1 MFKYFL
7 LGLFNWDKYIEQLR
21 EDSGLNDSKNRV
33 IVPWTDE
40 VNRLIFNTPE
50 TRH

>member
-1 MFKYFL
+1 MYNFL

-21 EDSGLNDSKNRV
+21 QDCGLNDSKDRI

-40 VNRLIFNTPE
+40 INRLIFENSTK
-50 TRH
+50 H